1 MVVAEQREQ
10 QRAEGSLFA
19 IAVEQFQGAA
29 ETMGLDE
36 GLRSILSECQHETTV
51 NFPVVMDD
59 GAVRM
64 FRGHRVQHNTARG
77 PAKGGIRYHQDV
89 TLDEVRAL
97 AMWMTWK
104 CAVVGIPFGG
114 AKGGVTVNPKELS
127 VNELESLT
135 RRYTLGISPVI
146 GPHTD
151 IPAPDVNTTPEIMGW
166 IMDAYALHAG
176 HAVPAVVTGK
186 PVPIGGS
193 AGRVEATGRG
203 VVYAIQAALQLRDQ
217 RLDGARIVVQGF
229 GNAGAVAARLF
240 SEQGARI
247 VGVNDSSGG
256 IYNPAGLDVDAVVR
270 WKAENGT
277 VGGYRAA
284 DAIANGELLTLDCDI
299 LIPAALE
306 KQLTATNAAAVKAR
320 VIAEAANG
328 PTTPEADDIL
338 HDRGITLIPDILA
351 NAGGVT
357 VSYYEWVQGLQ
368 AYSWTED
375 EVNARLRST
384 MNRSFQAVHA
394 TAERYGVTMRNA
406 ALITA
411 VQRVAESMKLRG
423 LRHRA

>member
-1 MVVAEQREQ
+1 MVVAEQRGQ

-36 GLRSILSECQHETTV
+36 GLRRILSECQHETTV

-193 AGRVEATGRG
+193 EGRVEATGRG

-240 SEQGARI
+240 SEQGACI

-368 AYSWTED
+368 AYAWSED

-394 TAERYGVTMRNA
+394 TAEKYGVTMRNA

-411 VQRVAESMKLRG
+411 VQRVAESMMLRG